1 MEEANRRSGIAEE
14 RQELSALSPES
25 CHRNSGYSYS
35 PSLSREE
42 KLNHMDKDFT
52 VGQANELIKGDV
64 IYDLHNCFDF
74 DGLMIRGNAQCCL
87 AFKPIINFRD
97 THPSIIIFA
106 KAVDRFVVS
115 DNFGSA
121 TITHLE
127 EIGYKSFDDD
137 DDNWIASSI
146 PSDESRRSILSFQ

>member
-1 MEEANRRSGIAEE
+1 
-14 RQELSALSPES
+14 
-25 CHRNSGYSYS
+25 
-35 PSLSREE
+35 
-42 KLNHMDKDFT
+42 MDKDFT

-137 DDNWIASSI
+137 DDNWLLRQSQATRA
-146 PSDESRRSILSFQ
+146 DDLFFRFNDGHYVRFHGEFAWLETK